1 MTTIRQQSPKLG
13 KRKKPF
19 EKAVTYEKKEGLL
32 TKSTHDYTVRMAPPL
47 VITAEEVK

>member
-19 EKAVTYEKKEGLL
+19 EKAVTYEKKEKAYSQTRIGGIASVAALFN
-32 TKSTHDYTVRMAPPL
+32 
-47 VITAEEVK
+47 

>member
-19 EKAVTYEKKEGLL
+19 EKAVTYEKKKAYSQTRIGGIASVAALFN
-32 TKSTHDYTVRMAPPL
+32 
-47 VITAEEVK
+47 